1 MSILNIYIYIMTDHH
16 IRNVGTSQVHK
27 INTDML
33 KLSDKYL
40 KREVAIKRSVLTHV
54 FNNIKMPNDK
64 KDPPFD

>member
-1 MSILNIYIYIMTDHH
+1 MTDHH

-40 KREVAIKRSVLTHV
+40 NVKWQSNVQC
-54 FNNIKMPNDK
+54 
-64 KDPPFD
+64 